1 MRNVVLMVDD
11 NVDLRDIFADLLAK
25 TSLQVR
31 TFGSVKEAQIFLINP
46 ANREQVCAIVSDLMM
61 SPMDGLEFLS
71 YLKKNPATA
80 DIDFFLFTAADV
92 SVFKPF
98 LLPFKLKGII
108 QKPINRK
115 DFVTTFANLV
125 MPDLEAKPINKIA
138 A

>member
-31 TFGSVKEAQIFLINP
+31 TFGSVKVAQIFLINP
-46 ANREQVCAIVSDLMM
+46 ANSGQVCAIVSDLMM

-80 DIDFFLFTAADV
+80 DIDFF
-92 SVFKPF
+92 SVYWC
-98 LLPFKLKGII
+98 
-108 QKPINRK
+108 
-115 DFVTTFANLV
+115 
-125 MPDLEAKPINKIA
+125 
-138 A
+138 